1 MKKVV
6 RWMIQK
12 MDEIFLKINKFLIG
26 SMMGSMFIIVFAN
39 VVTRYLFGISLVWI
53 EEVSRIL
60 MIAICFIGAGLALR
74 EGRHVAIEFVIDLIK
89 NEKLNKTVRAIN
101 GLIILTFMGFLS
113 YLGFMYS
120 RETMGQESTVLRWD
134 MGLVYLLIPIGSITF
149 MMHLILMFK
158 DFINPK
164 LIEDDEKID
173 IQKHRSEGLI

>member
-1 MKKVV
+1 M
-6 RWMIQK
+6 RGLIQK
-12 MDEIFLKINKFLIG
+12 MDEIFLKINKFIIG
-26 SMMGSMFIIVFAN
+26 SMMGSMFIMVLAN
-39 VVTRYLFGISLVWI
+39 VVTRYLFGNSLVWI

-89 NEKLNKTVRAIN
+89 NEKLNKTIRAIN
-101 GLIILTFMGFLS
+101 GVIILAFMGFLA

-120 RETMGQESTVLRWD
+120 LETMGQESTVLRWD
-134 MGLVYLLIPIGSITF
+134 MGLVYLLIPIGAITF

-158 DFINPK
+158 DFISPESMEEEETPN
-164 LIEDDEKID
+164 